1 MNPEARLAEIV
12 AALEAVG
19 LNCLVMGGHAV
30 RFYGVDR
37 NTGDFDLHL
46 APDCW
51 DDLPHALSRSSLFVG
66 KPLMEGPSWRPNV
79 FRRFQIGT
87 LPSGREEWLEF
98 WLENHLLAPSRNSF
112 PGENKAPTGG
122 EPFRSSRFRT

>member
-30 RFYGVDR
+30 RFHGVDR

-51 DDLPHALSRSSLFVG
+51 DDLLQALSRSSLFAGRPLIEDQRIYG
-66 KPLMEGPSWRPNV
+66 KSRLDIIWIYGPDGCMVN
-79 FRRFQIGT
+79 
-87 LPSGREEWLEF
+87 L
-98 WLENHLLAPSRNSF
+98 
-112 PGENKAPTGG
+112 
-122 EPFRSSRFRT
+122 